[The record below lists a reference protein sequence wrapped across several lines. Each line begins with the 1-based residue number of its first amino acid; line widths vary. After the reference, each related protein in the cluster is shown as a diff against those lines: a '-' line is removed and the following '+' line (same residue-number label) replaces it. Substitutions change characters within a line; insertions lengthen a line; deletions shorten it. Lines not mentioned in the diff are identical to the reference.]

1 MLQLCFYFVLTGNI
15 SSARKVT
22 VSANATE
29 KDSVFGDAVHIV
41 ITT

>member
-1 MLQLCFYFVLTGNI
+1 MTKAVGFPP
-15 SSARKVT
+15 ARKVT

-41 ITT
+41 IAT